1 MTSAV
6 LYPAAKKAED
16 KVVSLVL
23 VVLLAPFSVLAY
35 GAMTLGM
42 LRRRK
47 DCAPDSTVSDA
58 SPAGASSTFS
68 SCERCGV
75 MCSSARGA
83 LRPTLACTGPRR
95 RT

>member
-42 LRRRK
+42 LRRRE
-47 DCAPDSTVSDA
+47 DCGPWLYR
-58 SPAGASSTFS
+58 
-68 SCERCGV
+68 ERPISGGREFDLLKLRTLRRDVLERAQGV
-75 MCSSARGA
+75 EAYARLYEA
-83 LRPTLACTGPRR
+83 EA
-95 RT
+95 